1 MAAVA
6 VTTAGPA
13 SLPPMRRP
21 PYVVPSRHDRL
32 VATATRAIGG
42 PVGRYASIGT
52 RGLGAVAA
60 ALIALGT
67 AMLALGVFQ
76 KGHCV
81 SKGWSNPSQFWR
93 ACYSDVPVV
102 HVTTDLADRSLP
114 YAGTGSDQPLGSGLV
129 MWLIS
134 LITPQA
140 GTDVGAQRWVFLTW
154 AAMAVLLLTAGVLA
168 GIALLPQDPW
178 HIAHLAA
185 SPVLVVL
192 ALVSTDLVGIALV
205 LWGWW
210 AWTRSHPAV
219 AGALMGVA
227 FLMRPYPLIFLLAI
241 ALVAWREDRLRAGAT
256 VVVSA
261 ALGALAVYLPALF
274 LIGEGILAAPRG
286 WFSAGAGYGALA
298 LLPQS
303 FGFTVAAP
311 TLTVIALLGWLAALA
326 VGAWLTFRSFARP
339 DAVRVA
345 AVMLLIVALSA
356 KSLSVQT
363 GLWLLPLLALSAV
376 RWRDHL
382 IWAAAEI
389 VHFEATWLHIG
400 FSSDAGK
407 GLPSETYGLAIL
419 LRMAGWAW
427 VVWQI
432 WDSPIRH
439 RPERASAPVERTGNP
454 PPTGSGS
461 PVVDQL
467 VR

>member
-1 MAAVA
+1 
-6 VTTAGPA
+6 
-13 SLPPMRRP
+13 MRRP

-42 PVGRYASIGT
+42 PVGRYATIGT

-60 ALIALGT
+60 VLIALGT

-93 ACYSDVPVV
+93 ACYSDIPVV
-102 HVTTDLADRSLP
+102 HVTTDLAGRSLP

-154 AAMAVLLLTAGVLA
+154 AAMAVLLLAVGVLA

-192 ALVSTDLVGIALV
+192 ALISTDLVGIALV

-210 AWTRSHPAV
+210 AWTRSHPTV

-227 FLMRPYPLIFLLAI
+227 FLVRPYPLIFLLAI
-241 ALVAWREDRLRAGAT
+241 ALVAWREDRVKAAMTAL
-256 VVVSA
+256 VSA
-261 ALGALAVYLPALF
+261 ALVALAIYLPALF
-274 LIGEGILAAPRG
+274 LVGEGILAAPRG
-286 WFSAGAGYGALA
+286 WFSSGAGYGALA

-303 FGFTVAAP
+303 FGFTVAAS
-311 TLTVIALLGWLAALA
+311 TLTVIALFGWLAALV
-326 VGAWLTFRSFARP
+326 VGAWLTFRSLARP
-339 DAVRVA
+339 DAARVA

-382 IWAAAEI
+382 IWAAVEI
-389 VHFEATWLHIG
+389 VHFEATWLRIG

-407 GLPSETYGLAIL
+407 GLPSEAYGLAIL

-432 WDSPIRH
+432 WDSPNWH
-439 RPERASAPVERTGNP
+439 RPERAIAPVERTGDP
-454 PPTGSGS
+454 PPTGSES
-461 PVVDQL
+461 PAVDQF